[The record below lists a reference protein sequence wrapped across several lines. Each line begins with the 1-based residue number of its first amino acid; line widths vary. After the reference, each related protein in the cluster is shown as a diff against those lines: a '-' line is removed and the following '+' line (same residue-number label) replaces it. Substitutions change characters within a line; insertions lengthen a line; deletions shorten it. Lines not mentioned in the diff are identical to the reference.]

1 MKGLVFSVKRY
12 AVHDGPG
19 IRVTFF
25 FKGCHLNCR
34 WCHNPEGISPL
45 PEDLICND
53 KVGDRLFQVT
63 KTAGNYYSVDEI
75 LEILDRER
83 IFLNRSG
90 GGVTFSGGEPMDQ
103 PEFLAEVLMACKQE
117 GYSTAVDTS
126 GYAEADRFRLIN
138 PFTDLF
144 LFDIKHLDEYRH
156 IEHTG
161 VSNSVILDNYQLL
174 LEIAKEI
181 WVRIPIIPGFNDDSR
196 YLEELKQFLIST
208 KRESL
213 TGIYLLP
220 YHRIGSSKYTRLN
233 VSCKMHNVSA
243 PSKEK
248 MKELTD
254 FFCDTGVKV
263 KIGG

>member
-1 MKGLVFSVKRY
+1 MKGLIFSVKRY
-12 AVHDGPG
+12 SVHDGPG

-25 FKGCHLNCR
+25 MKGCHLNCC

-53 KVGDRLFQVT
+53 KVGNRLFKT
-63 KTAGNYYSVDEI
+63 KRTAGIYYSVDEI

-103 PEFLAEVLMACKQE
+103 PGFLAEILMACKQE

-126 GYAEADRFRLIN
+126 GYAEADSFRLVN

-156 IEHTG
+156 YEHTG
-161 VSNSVILDNYQLL
+161 VSNSVILDNYRLL

-181 WVRIPIIPGFNDDSR
+181 WVRIPIIPGFNDDPD
-196 YLEELKQFLIST
+196 YLEKLKQFLIST
-208 KRESL
+208 RRESFK
-213 TGIYLLP
+213 GINLLP
-220 YHRIGSSKYTRLN
+220 YHRIGSSKYKRLN
-233 VSCKMHNVSA
+233 VSYKMHNVSV

-248 MKELTD
+248 MTELKE
-254 FFCDTGVKV
+254 FFSEVGVKV